1 MTKVQIA
8 IIANR
13 HFFWVNTW
21 YVNLSGCF
29 YLVYSKPDVLA
40 WPLTAINCKILILQI
55 EHYYFLKDWN
65 NPDEEESEEESTSG
79 IVPLT
84 QYSIDDMELI
94 TTIGIGAFGRVELV
108 RPIGDETRSFALKKM
123 AKFRIVEQDQQEHI
137 KNEKNLLMTLNN
149 DFIVKCYQ
157 SFR

>member
-1 MTKVQIA
+1 MA
-8 IIANR
+8 
-13 HFFWVNTW
+13 VNH
-21 YVNLSGCF
+21 
-29 YLVYSKPDVLA
+29 P
-40 WPLTAINCKILILQI
+40 
-55 EHYYFLKDWN
+55 
-65 NPDEEESEEESTSG
+65 
-79 IVPLT
+79 
-84 QYSIDDMELI
+84 SIDDMELI

-157 SFR
+157 SFRLAAIVKYLCPQ

>member
-1 MTKVQIA
+1 M
-8 IIANR
+8 
-13 HFFWVNTW
+13 
-21 YVNLSGCF
+21 
-29 YLVYSKPDVLA
+29 
-40 WPLTAINCKILILQI
+40 
-55 EHYYFLKDWN
+55 KDWN

-84 QYSIDDMELI
+84 QYSIDDMQLI

-157 SFR
+157 SFRLAAIVKYLCPQ

>member
-1 MTKVQIA
+1 M
-8 IIANR
+8 
-13 HFFWVNTW
+13 
-21 YVNLSGCF
+21 
-29 YLVYSKPDVLA
+29 
-40 WPLTAINCKILILQI
+40 
-55 EHYYFLKDWN
+55 KDWN

-157 SFR
+157 SFRFDYLTLSNLSYFLEIVNLYICCWMRVLEVKFGQ

>member
-1 MTKVQIA
+1 MVPNVKGL
-8 IIANR
+8 
-13 HFFWVNTW
+13 
-21 YVNLSGCF
+21 YG
-29 YLVYSKPDVLA
+29 YSQE
-40 WPLTAINCKILILQI
+40 KILKPGN
-55 EHYYFLKDWN
+55 H
-65 NPDEEESEEESTSG
+65 P
-79 IVPLT
+79 
-84 QYSIDDMELI
+84 SIDDMELI

>member
-1 MTKVQIA
+1 M
-8 IIANR
+8 
-13 HFFWVNTW
+13 
-21 YVNLSGCF
+21 
-29 YLVYSKPDVLA
+29 
-40 WPLTAINCKILILQI
+40 
-55 EHYYFLKDWN
+55 EDWN
-65 NPDEEESEEESTSG
+65 NPDEDESEEESTSG

-157 SFR
+157 SFRFGLISFFTQSKGLSNSVL